1 LWLERE
7 NVDFCFFIYYRYRGI
22 LDWAKVA
29 SMIRGARGSDV
40 CVTISRYGHS
50 ERISLKRESAIPAP
64 GRVKTPYG
72 TPPGLPSPFPP
83 SIPLAEDRAVPRANS
98 VLGPSETELKSA
110 NNDKDHRNSA
120 FCSPLKQANPRASH
134 DANSKASHEA
144 NPKASHGLDLE
155 LSRLQCVQ
163 EREGVRHMVTGPDA
177 LVTSPQTKG
186 KVGTPPYSLED
197 MRKDCAPE
205 PEVRTHELP
214 STLPTRKELVS
225 LLDQQLKREQVQHK
239 AVVRELEASV
249 SNLETSLRA
258 SRASALK
265 AEQKLAAQA
274 DSRQQAVLTYEA
286 RIAALE
292 QELCELKEER
302 QFGSEVR
309 RQALND
315 STMKAIELDRMREV
329 HERQKEAHAMQISL
343 LKEAHEKQM
352 SATREHACMV
362 QECFEAEQSLSK
374 RLAMQVH
381 TCW

>member
-1 LWLERE
+1 MY
-7 NVDFCFFIYYRYRGI
+7 IYYRYRGI

-29 SMIRGARGSDV
+29 AMIRGARGSDV

-64 GRVKTPYG
+64 GPVTNPSRTPR
-72 TPPGLPSPFPP
+72 GLPSQFPP
-83 SIPLAEDRAVPRANS
+83 PTPPAEDRAVPRANS

-110 NNDKDHRNSA
+110 NNDKDNRNSA
-120 FCSPLKQANPRASH
+120 FYSPLKQANSR
-134 DANSKASHEA
+134 ASHEA
-144 NPKASHGLDLE
+144 NPRASH
-155 LSRLQCVQ
+155 
-163 EREGVRHMVTGPDA
+163 
-177 LVTSPQTKG
+177 
-186 KVGTPPYSLED
+186 ED
-197 MRKDCAPE
+197 MRKERAPE
-205 PEVRTHELP
+205 PGVRTHELP
-214 STLPTRKELVS
+214 STLPTRKELLS

-239 AVVRELEASV
+239 AVVRELEASI

-265 AEQKLAAQA
+265 AEQELAAQA
-274 DSRQQAVLTYEA
+274 DNTQHNAVVRELKACVSTLETSLRASRASALKAEQELVAQADNRQQAVLTYEA

-315 STMKAIELDRMREV
+315 GTMKAIELDRMREV
-329 HERQKEAHAMQISL
+329 YERQKEAHAMQISL
-343 LKEAHEKQM
+343 LKEAHEKQI
-352 SATREHACMV
+352 SATREHACKV
-362 QECFEAEQSLSK
+362 QECFEAEQRLSK

-381 TCW
+381 TCC

>member
-1 LWLERE
+1 MY
-7 NVDFCFFIYYRYRGI
+7 IYYRYRGI

-29 SMIRGARGSDV
+29 AMIRGARGSDV

-64 GRVKTPYG
+64 GPVTNPSRTPR
-72 TPPGLPSPFPP
+72 GLPSQFPP
-83 SIPLAEDRAVPRANS
+83 PTPPAEDRAVPRANS

-110 NNDKDHRNSA
+110 NNDKDHRNS
-120 FCSPLKQANPRASH
+120 RASH

-265 AEQKLAAQA
+265 AEQQLAAQA

-352 SATREHACMV
+352 SATREHACKV
-362 QECFEAEQSLSK
+362 QECFEAEQRLSK